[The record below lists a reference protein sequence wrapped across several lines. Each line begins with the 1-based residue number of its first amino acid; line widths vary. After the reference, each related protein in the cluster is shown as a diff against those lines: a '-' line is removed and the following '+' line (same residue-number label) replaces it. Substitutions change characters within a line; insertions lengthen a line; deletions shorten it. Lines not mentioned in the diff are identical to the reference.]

1 MSIIFLSTD
10 LISNYDQ
17 KLTIRNQKLYKNVK
31 HMREKTVSFHS
42 HTKVWST
49 EGVQWRRVKGYLGV
63 APKLTVMD
71 GMQNTGAV
79 VMNIVNLIVK
89 QLGARIAYFPSST
102 RELSTSNVQKLIMLV

>member
-1 MSIIFLSTD
+1 
-10 LISNYDQ
+10 
-17 KLTIRNQKLYKNVK
+17 
-31 HMREKTVSFHS
+31 MREKTVSFHS